1 MTTII
6 LVAIALAAGA
16 AIGWLIASS
25 KSGRI
30 VSSLESDN
38 KLLRRELELLNEQM
52 LKENERRAKDDEQ
65 RERHYAEQLKTAQE
79 QVKNTTAEILRLRAA
94 ELNQSNASQ
103 MSSIIEPLKEKIK
116 EMQAAMESSKET
128 STRNAASLQ
137 QALDDIMKRTAS
149 IGDQAGKLAKA
160 LRHENKVQ
168 GNWGEAILSELL
180 ESQGLRE
187 GVHYDVQATLK
198 DKNGKPVLNETT
210 DKRMIPDVILNY
222 STTKAV
228 IIDSKV
234 SLSAFLDYVGAPDE
248 ETRKD
253 ALDRHLKSIR
263 SHVKELSAKNYKR
276 YILPPRESLDYMIM
290 FVPNE
295 SALQLALVNDPS
307 LWREALAAGVFIAGE
322 YNLIAALRIIR
333 LAWIQEVQAA
343 EQRKVFDEAT
353 SLIERVGE
361 FFHHFKVIRE
371 RIDKVTEAYN
381 EAEKKLKTGRQS
393 LLVPAQ
399 RLKEMGYKDKD
410 RYPLP
415 DDFTLNE

>member
-263 SHVKELSAKNYKR
+263 SHVKELSSKNYKR